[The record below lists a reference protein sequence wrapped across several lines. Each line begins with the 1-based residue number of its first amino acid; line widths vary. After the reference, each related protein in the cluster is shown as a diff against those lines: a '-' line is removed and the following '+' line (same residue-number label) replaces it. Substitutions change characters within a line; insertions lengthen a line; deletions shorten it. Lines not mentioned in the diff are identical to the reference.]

1 MGFKNYAVDVYG
13 ANSGS
18 IKLPK
23 QKYQYAVEF
32 LTRGDFPI
40 DMSGKRFDVSNIT
53 LPSTTYNT
61 QTNNSYNRKVISI
74 LGKTYNPVTMSIYD
88 DRAGNINKFLT
99 KYDNHYFSSPP
110 TDEGP
115 HGRSTSFYRGTDLRN
130 HSFISTHGENLKV
143 APFKDPILVLKI
155 YNFSGYAPAGN
166 SGASDTEGH
175 GADVY
180 TLYRPVI
187 TGFARDT
194 LNYADSGLVQTNITF
209 EYEYYDVEFVPG
221 Q

>member
-53 LPSTTYNT
+53 LPSTTYST

-74 LGKTYNPVTMSIYD
+74 LGKTYNPVTMAIYD

-115 HGRSTSFYRGTDLRN
+115 HGRPTSFYRSTDLRN
-130 HSFISTHGENLKV
+130 YNFQTHSENLKV
-143 APFKDPILVLKI
+143 AKSKDPILVLKI
-155 YNFSGYAPAGN
+155 YNFSGYAPADN
-166 SGASDTEGH
+166 SGSTEGH

-187 TGFARDT
+187 SSFARDT

-209 EYEYYDVEFVPG
+209 EYEYYDVAFVPG